1 GASATSPGA
10 APTGAGSATAHSNS
24 GQPATVL
31 GGVWGSGR
39 STTDAAPACSRS
51 AARWSA
57 PPGPA
62 TTTAATGRPTERAP
76 STVSSAWLA
85 TSAPPGATTTTVAPR
100 RRAASRT
107 RPSPSRTGASS
118 PGAER
123 TVTPS
128 GAWRSSARTRSRMSN
143 PCVVETSSNSGTRR
157 RLPAGR
163 RSAGSSAA
171 LEQRQPVRVDELGDR
186 GRVAEVAV
194 LAGQHVAP
202 SPGDAAQHG
211 GARRPH
217 EHHGEHLA
225 AAQVRADARPGVD
238 GVIGAGERL
247 GPARTEVERAPDEE
261 QLHRVVRR
269 RGAATQDVEGDA
281 ARGPVHRPAVVRV
294 DEAERLKLVALVDV
308 GDARRGELQEQ
319 LAERAAAPRLR
330 DPRGERRE
338 VVEERPVVEQRHGE
352 ALDPLLPV

>member
-1 GASATSPGA
+1 SGARAIDVSFLPPEALLYSPYARDARIGPSAATMSARTGSIAPRPAARGSGTDRISQAEYGASATSPGA
-10 APTGAGSATAHSNS
+10 APTGAGSATAHSES
-24 GQPATVL
+24 GQPATAL
-31 GGVWGSGR
+31 DGVWGSGR

-194 LAGQHVAP
+194 LAGQDVAP

-211 GARRPH
+211 
-217 EHHGEHLA
+217 
-225 AAQVRADARPGVD
+225 
-238 GVIGAGERL
+238 
-247 GPARTEVERAPDEE
+247 
-261 QLHRVVRR
+261 
-269 RGAATQDVEGDA
+269 
-281 ARGPVHRPAVVRV
+281 
-294 DEAERLKLVALVDV
+294 
-308 GDARRGELQEQ
+308 
-319 LAERAAAPRLR
+319 
-330 DPRGERRE
+330 
-338 VVEERPVVEQRHGE
+338 
-352 ALDPLLPV
+352 